1 MINIFHDIELFLVLA
16 TIIAPLSRDK
26 AQAPTYRLPLF
37 GKWAR
42 SLAIPEKTY
51 REGTRPHSREEW
63 KLLELH
69 QG

>member
-37 GKWAR
+37 GK
-42 SLAIPEKTY
+42 
-51 REGTRPHSREEW
+51 
-63 KLLELH
+63 
-69 QG
+69 